1 VLAVTDLRA
10 RRGDNDVL
18 RGVSLQVSRGERVAV
33 HGPSGCGKTTLLLA
47 IAGLVPVT
55 SGRVTLAGIDVT
67 GMPTHRRGVGMVFQ
81 DDQLFP
87 HFNVAE
93 NVGYSLRVAGMPK
106 NERKQRVEGWLHQV
120 GLIGFGAR
128 SVDGLSGGEAKR
140 VALARTLAASP
151 SVVLLDEPLTGL
163 DDVLRDRLLNDLRAL
178 FDELQTTVVM
188 VTHDRAEA
196 AALSHRA
203 VEFDRLMR
211 D

>member
-1 VLAVTDLRA
+1 MLDVADLRA
-10 RRGDNDVL
+10 QRGESEVL
-18 RGVSLQVSRGERVAV
+18 RGVSLHVLRGERVAV

-47 IAGLVPVT
+47 VAGLVPVT
-55 SGRVTLAGIDVT
+55 SGRVTLNGVDVT
-67 GMPTHRRGVGMVFQ
+67 RVPTHQRGVGMVFQ

-87 HFNVAE
+87 HFDVAD
-93 NVGYSLRVAGMPK
+93 NVGYSLRVAGVSK
-106 NERKQRVEGWLHQV
+106 RQREIQVNEWLRRV
-120 GLIGFGAR
+120 GLDGFGAR

-163 DDVLRDRLLNDLRAL
+163 DDALHERLLGDLRAL

-188 VTHDRAEA
+188 VSHDRAEA
-196 AALSHRA
+196 SALAHRS
-203 VEFDRLMR
+203 VEFDQLMR